1 MKYKNESNVTD
12 LQAQVEEL
20 QAQIDALNAALA
32 AYPVGAIY
40 MSTNATDPGT
50 LFGGTW
56 TQIQGRFLLAA
67 DDSHAAG
74 STGGEAAHTLEED
87 ELPNIQGLVNATF
100 SGATEGLFTS
110 ASGAF
115 SLDNEK
121 NASNANS
128 APSHSRYADL
138 KMEFGGGQPHNN
150 MPPYLSVYV
159 WQRTA

>member
-1 MKYKNESNVTD
+1 MMFANPLHS
-12 LQAQVEEL
+12 
-20 QAQIDALNAALA
+20 AALA
-32 AYPVGAIY
+32 AYPVGSIY
-40 MSTNATDPGT
+40 MSANATNPGT

-56 TQIQGRFLLAA
+56 ARIQGRFLLAA
-67 DDSHAAG
+67 DENHAAG

-100 SGATEGLFTS
+100 SGATEGLFNS

-121 NASNANS
+121 NASNADS
-128 APSHSRYADL
+128 APSYSRYADL